1 MFDKSNFSKE
11 MLNKKNIGKT
21 EPIISLKDKIIDFLK
36 EKGPSTPVQVSQGVG
51 RESIFVSAVLYELSQ
66 SKIILKTHAK
76 IGGSRV
82 YYMAGQEEK
91 LSILSDYFSP
101 VEKESFE
108 YLKKLEVIYENKA
121 TPAMRVALS
130 QMKDFA
136 IENEINGKKFWRWY
150 LSKKEPMDNLSKTT
164 LNSAPELANNV
175 KPQIKKKSLME
186 KTRKKVEIEDELSIK
201 TESFFSENNIEIIS
215 KELIRKNS
223 ENNYTIKI
231 NSQLGKIEIF
241 ACSKSKKRV
250 SDQDV
255 ILAHQKG
262 KNKNM
267 LTLLLIN
274 GELTKKAQEY
284 INKNIK
290 GYILVKRL

>member
-66 SKIILKTHAK
+66 SKTILKTHAK

-82 YYMAGQEEK
+82 YYMGGQEEK